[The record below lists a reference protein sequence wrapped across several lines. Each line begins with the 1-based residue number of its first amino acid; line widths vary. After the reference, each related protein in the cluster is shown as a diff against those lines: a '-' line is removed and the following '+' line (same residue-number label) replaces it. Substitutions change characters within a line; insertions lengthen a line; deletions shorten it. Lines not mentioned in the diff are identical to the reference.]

1 MRSLVVLAL
10 VASVLLVLTACNALS
25 PGQQDAVGAVLG
37 DMLRDGRLTQQQYEA
52 LLAALQTG
60 NWQHVTDT
68 AIEVGASVVLALLGV
83 RAWRGPINA
92 RRGVAPGIEIIG
104 QPVGAPVGGNANG

>member
-1 MRSLVVLAL
+1 MRHLLPVALA
-10 VASVLLVLTACNALS
+10 VALLILCACNALS

-52 LLAALQTG
+52 LLGALRTG
-60 NWQHVTDT
+60 NWQAVTDT

-83 RAWRGPINA
+83 RAWRGPITA
-92 RRGVAPGIEIIG
+92 RRGIAPGVEIVPPSGSGVPIT
-104 QPVGAPVGGNANG
+104 GG